1 MRIYELSK
9 ILNISSKKII
19 ESAEKELKIEGI
31 KNHMSSVS
39 ELDAAR
45 IQKLF
50 LKTHED
56 KAKPKVQQN
65 KMADNKQKTQT
76 RPQIGN
82 DKKQFNKK
90 PSDQPKQQ
98 GYTKPSGQPK
108 QQGYTKPSGQSKQQ
122 GNTKPGSQPKQYGN
136 TKPGGQSRQQGNTK
150 PSGQP
155 KQQGYTK
162 PSGQSKQQGNT
173 KPGSQPKQY
182 GNTKPGGQSRQQG
195 NPKPGT
201 DNKGGNVKRRSLQK
215 KEKVKKQQ
223 YKRERELN
231 EVEEVK
237 EYKMGTS
244 IIVKDLAEVL
254 EIPVNTLITKL
265 ITSGIMAN
273 LNQEIDFE
281 TAFIIAEEMDIVL
294 EMVEEINE
302 IEVIES
308 DLDYEDDEKDLQP
321 RPPIVTVMGHVDH
334 GKTSLLDAI
343 RNTNIT
349 DGEAGGITQHI
360 GASEIV
366 INDKIITFLDT
377 PGHEAFTSMRSRGA
391 QVTDIAILVVAADD
405 GIMPQTIEAINHAKA
420 AEVPI
425 IIAINKIDKEN
436 ANVDKVKKEL
446 AEQGLLTED
455 WGGSTI
461 SVELSALKRIGIDE
475 LLEMVLLVAELEELK
490 ANPDRLAV
498 GTIIEARLDKGRGP
512 IATVLIAKGTLNKG
526 DFVLTGTS
534 YGKIRVM
541 INSKGKRINSATPS
555 TPVEITG
562 LSEVPE
568 AGEILYSMKDEKMA
582 KGLAEKRRQKIK
594 DVSNK
599 GTARVTLEDLFSR
612 IQEGEIQDL
621 NLIVKADVKG
631 SIEAIKQSLEKLS
644 IEEVNVKTIHGGV
657 GGINETDIMLAS
669 ASNAIV
675 IGFNVRP
682 TNSASELAKM
692 ENVDIRTYS
701 VIYSAIEDI
710 EAAVKGMLAPEFK
723 EVILGR
729 AEIRQLFKVS
739 GVGTIAGIYVSSGK
753 ITRKSS
759 IRLLRNDI
767 VIHEGSIAS
776 LKRFKD
782 DASELKTG
790 YEGGLMIEKYND
802 LKEGDIIEAYIIEE
816 IKR

>member
-19 ESAEKELKIEGI
+19 ESAEKELNIVGI

-50 LKTHED
+50 IKTHDD
-56 KAKPKVQQN
+56 KAKPQDSKKNPVNNQRNVNKKQN
-65 KMADNKQKTQT
+65 NQVNPQKSSDNKQKQSATNYKGNQQRT
-76 RPQIGN
+76 N
-82 DKKQFNKK
+82 DKKTNSQN
-90 PSDQPKQQ
+90 KQQ
-98 GYTKPSGQPK
+98 GNTKAGTQVK
-108 QQGYTKPSGQSKQQ
+108 QQGNTKAGTQSKQQ
-122 GNTKPGSQPKQYGN
+122 GNTRPGTQN
-136 TKPGGQSRQQGNTK
+136 
-150 PSGQP
+150 
-155 KQQGYTK
+155 
-162 PSGQSKQQGNT
+162 KQQGNT
-173 KPGSQPKQY
+173 K
-182 GNTKPGGQSRQQG
+182 QG
-195 NPKPGT
+195 A
-201 DNKGGNVKRRSLQK
+201 DNKSGNVKRRSLQK

-223 YKRERELN
+223 YKRARELT

-237 EYKMGTS
+237 EYKIGEF
-244 IIVKDLAEVL
+244 IVVKDLAEVL

-265 ITSGIMAN
+265 ISNGIMAN

-281 TAFIIAEEMDIVL
+281 TAFILAEEMNIVL
-294 EMVEEINE
+294 EMVKEDNE
-302 IEVIES
+302 IEIIES
-308 DLDYEDDEKDLQP
+308 VLDFEDDEKNLQS

-349 DGEAGGITQHI
+349 EGEAGGITQHI

-420 AEVPI
+420 AGVPI
-425 IIAINKIDKEN
+425 IVAINKIDKEN
-436 ANVDKVKKEL
+436 ANIERVKKEL
-446 AEQGLLTED
+446 AEHDLLTED

-461 SVELSALKRIGIDE
+461 SVEVSALKRTGIDE
-475 LLEMVLLVAELEELK
+475 LLEMVLLVAELEEFK

-541 INSKGKRINSATPS
+541 VNSKGRRIKTATPS

-568 AGEILYSMKDEKMA
+568 AGEILYSVEDEKMA
-582 KGLAEKRRQKIK
+582 KDLAEKKKQRIR
-594 DVSNK
+594 DASNK
-599 GTARVTLEDLFSR
+599 GKARVTLEDLFSR

-657 GGINETDIMLAS
+657 GGINDNDIMLAS

-682 TNSASELAKM
+682 TNSAIELAKM
-692 ENVDIRTYS
+692 EHVDIRTYG

-710 EAAVKGMLAPEFK
+710 EAAVKGMLAPQFK
-723 EVILGR
+723 EVVLGR
-729 AEIRQLFKVS
+729 AEIRQIFKVS
-739 GVGTIAGIYVSSGK
+739 GVGTIAGIYVTSGK
-753 ITRKSS
+753 ITRKSG
-759 IRLLRNDI
+759 IRLLRNEI
-767 VIHEGSIAS
+767 VIHEGTIAS

-782 DASELKTG
+782 DASSLNTG

-802 LKEGDIIEAYIIEE
+802 LKEGDIIEAFIIEE
-816 IKR
+816 VKR

>member
-19 ESAEKELKIEGI
+19 ESAEKELNIKGI

-56 KAKPKVQQN
+56 KAQPKAKEGKTTENRQKSSDNRNNKHHGKDQRSGDKRQGNQSRPQKSDDNRQNNQNRQGGSSNRNKSQGRDDRKQLSKKSGVQQ
-65 KMADNKQKTQT
+65 
-76 RPQIGN
+76 
-82 DKKQFNKK
+82 
-90 PSDQPKQQ
+90 
-98 GYTKPSGQPK
+98 
-108 QQGYTKPSGQSKQQ
+108 KQQ
-122 GNTKPGSQPKQYGN
+122 GNA
-136 TKPGGQSRQQGNTK
+136 RQDA
-150 PSGQP
+150 
-155 KQQGYTK
+155 
-162 PSGQSKQQGNT
+162 
-173 KPGSQPKQY
+173 
-182 GNTKPGGQSRQQG
+182 
-195 NPKPGT
+195 

-215 KEKVKKQQ
+215 KEKGKKQQ
-223 YKRERELN
+223 YKRAQELN
-231 EVEEVK
+231 KVDEVK
-237 EYKMGTS
+237 EYKIGES

-265 ITSGIMAN
+265 ISNGIMAN

-281 TAFIIAEEMDIVL
+281 TAYIIAEEMGITL
-294 EMVEEINE
+294 EKIEEIDE

-308 DLDYEDDEKDLQP
+308 DLDYEDDEKDLKP

-405 GIMPQTIEAINHAKA
+405 GIMPQTIEAINHARA

-425 IIAINKIDKEN
+425 IVAINKIDKQN
-436 ANVDKVKKEL
+436 ANVDRVKQEL

-461 SVELSALKRIGIDE
+461 SVEVSALKRIGIDE

-490 ANPDRLAV
+490 ANPNRLAV

-512 IATVLIAKGTLNKG
+512 VATVLIAKGTLNKG

-534 YGKIRVM
+534 YGKIRAMV
-541 INSKGKRINSATPS
+541 NSKGRRITTATPS

-568 AGEILYSMKDEKMA
+568 AGEILYSVEDEKMA
-582 KGLAEKRRQKIK
+582 KDLAEKRRQKIK
-594 DVSNK
+594 DESNK
-599 GTARVTLEDLFSR
+599 GTARVSLEDLFSR

-682 TNSASELAKM
+682 TNSAIELAKR

-723 EVILGR
+723 ETVLGR
-729 AEIRQLFKVS
+729 AEVRQIFKVS

-759 IRLLRNDI
+759 IRLLRNEI
-767 VIHEGSIAS
+767 VIHEGTIAS

-782 DASELKTG
+782 DASELNTG
-790 YEGGLMIEKYND
+790 YEGGLMIDKYND
-802 LKEGDIIEAYIIEE
+802 LKEGDIIEAFIIEE

>member
-19 ESAEKELKIEGI
+19 EAAEKELNIEGI

-39 ELDAAR
+39 ELDSAR

-50 LKTHED
+50 LKTHDD
-56 KAKPKVQQN
+56 KAKPKEKEGKKAEHKQKPQDNKNKKKYDSKQKSGDKRQDNKNKPQKSGDSKQNNQNKQQN
-65 KMADNKQKTQT
+65 RNDNKKSVSNNRNKSQGGGE
-76 RPQIGN
+76 R
-82 DKKQFNKK
+82 KQFSKK
-90 PSDQPKQQ
+90 SGSQQ
-98 GYTKPSGQPK
+98 
-108 QQGYTKPSGQSKQQ
+108 KQQ
-122 GNTKPGSQPKQYGN
+122 GNAKQGA
-136 TKPGGQSRQQGNTK
+136 
-150 PSGQP
+150 
-155 KQQGYTK
+155 
-162 PSGQSKQQGNT
+162 
-173 KPGSQPKQY
+173 
-182 GNTKPGGQSRQQG
+182 
-195 NPKPGT
+195 

-215 KEKVKKQQ
+215 KEKGKKQQ
-223 YKRERELN
+223 YKRAQELN
-231 EVEEVK
+231 KVEEVK
-237 EYKMGTS
+237 EYKIGES
-244 IIVKDLAEVL
+244 IIVKDLADVL

-265 ITSGIMAN
+265 ISNGIMAN

-281 TAFIIAEEMDIVL
+281 TAYIIAEEMGITL
-294 EMVEEINE
+294 EKIEVIDE

-308 DLDYEDDEKDLQP
+308 DLDFEDDDKDLKP

-425 IIAINKIDKEN
+425 IVAINKIDKPN
-436 ANVDKVKKEL
+436 ANVDRVKQEL

-461 SVELSALKRIGIDE
+461 SVEVSALKRIGIDE

-490 ANPDRLAV
+490 ANPNRLAV

-512 IATVLIAKGTLNKG
+512 VATVLIAKGTLNKG

-534 YGKIRVM
+534 YGKIRAMV
-541 INSKGKRINSATPS
+541 NSKGRRINTAKPS

-568 AGEILYSMKDEKMA
+568 AGEILYSVEDEKMA
-582 KGLAEKRRQKIK
+582 KDLAEKRRQKIK
-594 DVSNK
+594 DESNK
-599 GTARVTLEDLFSR
+599 GTARVSLEDLFSR

-682 TNSASELAKM
+682 TNSAIELAKR

-723 EVILGR
+723 EVVLGR
-729 AEIRQLFKVS
+729 AEVRQIFKVS
-739 GVGTIAGIYVSSGK
+739 GVGTIAGIYISSGK
-753 ITRKSS
+753 ITRKSG
-759 IRLLRNDI
+759 IRLLRNEI
-767 VIHEGSIAS
+767 VIHEGTIAS

-782 DASELKTG
+782 DVSELNTG
-790 YEGGLMIEKYND
+790 YEGGLMIDKYND
-802 LKEGDIIEAYIIEE
+802 LKEGDVIEAFIIEE

>member
-19 ESAEKELKIEGI
+19 ESAEKELNIEGI

-50 LKTHED
+50 LKTRED
-56 KAKPKVQQN
+56 KTQPKEQGN
-65 KMADNKQKTQT
+65 KKADNKQKSHDKSQRSGDKKQT
-76 RPQIGN
+76 NENRQGGSNNKNKPQVGN

-90 PSDQPKQQ
+90 PV
-98 GYTKPSGQPK
+98 GQPK
-108 QQGYTKPSGQSKQQ
+108 QQAGQQ
-122 GNTKPGSQPKQYGN
+122 KQYG
-136 TKPGGQSRQQGNTK
+136 K
-150 PSGQP
+150 P
-155 KQQGYTK
+155 KQGV
-162 PSGQSKQQGNT
+162 
-173 KPGSQPKQY
+173 
-182 GNTKPGGQSRQQG
+182 
-195 NPKPGT
+195 

-215 KEKVKKQQ
+215 QEKGKKQQ
-223 YKRERELN
+223 YKRARELT
-231 EVEEVK
+231 EVDIVK
-237 EYKMGTS
+237 EYKIGES

-254 EIPVNTLITKL
+254 ETPVNTLITKL
-265 ITSGIMAN
+265 ISNGIMAN

-281 TAFIIAEEMDIVL
+281 TAFIIAEEMGIVL
-294 EMVEEINE
+294 EKIEVIDEV
-302 IEVIES
+302 EVIES
-308 DLDYEDDEKDLQP
+308 DLDFEDDDKDLKS

-425 IIAINKIDKEN
+425 IVAINKIDKEN
-436 ANVDKVKKEL
+436 ANVDRVKQEL
-446 AEQGLLTED
+446 AEHGLLTED

-461 SVELSALKRIGIDE
+461 GVEVSALKRIGIDE

-490 ANPDRLAV
+490 ANPDRRAV

-512 IATVLIAKGTLNKG
+512 IATVLIAKGTLHKG

-541 INSKGKRINSATPS
+541 VNSKGRRITTATPS

-568 AGEILYSMKDEKMA
+568 AGEILYSLEDEKMA
-582 KGLAEKRRQKIK
+582 KDLAEKRRQKIK
-594 DVSNK
+594 DASNK
-599 GTARVTLEDLFSR
+599 GAARVTLEDLFSR

-682 TNSASELAKM
+682 TNSAIELAKM

-723 EVILGR
+723 EVVLGR
-729 AEIRQLFKVS
+729 AEVRQIFKVS
-739 GVGTIAGIYVSSGK
+739 GVGTIAGIYMSSGK
-753 ITRKSS
+753 ITRKSG
-759 IRLLRNDI
+759 IRLLRNEI
-767 VIHEGSIAS
+767 VIHEGTIAS

-782 DASELKTG
+782 DVSELNTG

-802 LKEGDIIEAYIIEE
+802 LKEGDIIEAFIIEE